1 MPSHKILIFLDTNV
15 LFSALYSGK
24 GSAGLILD
32 YFIDG
37 RIEVVFSQ
45 QVLEEVIRN
54 MKVKLP
60 AALPVFRN
68 LLLDNPPKIIENPS
82 SKEVM
87 QWAEYI
93 NFDDA
98 GILASAFAVQ
108 PDYLVTGDKH
118 FLDNHQIA
126 MKSGLQIVTP
136 TQFLQAFRY

>member
-1 MPSHKILIFLDTNV
+1 LIFLDTNV
-15 LFSALYSGK
+15 LFSSLYSAK

-37 RIEVVFSQ
+37 KIDVVFSQ

-54 MKVKLP
+54 MKIKIPV
-60 AALPVFRN
+60 ALPVFRN

-82 SKEVM
+82 IKEVT

-98 GILASAFAVQ
+98 GILAAAVAIQ
-108 PDYLVTGDKH
+108 PDFLVTGDRH
-118 FLDNHQIA
+118 FFENHQIA
-126 MKSGLQIVTP
+126 TESGLRIVTP
-136 TQFLQAFRY
+136 AQFLNELKAL